1 MTSFMAIRPQVNVA
15 PTVTQQ
21 ADANNYKAEL
31 NKVDSDVKIG
41 RAHV

>member
-21 ADANNYKAEL
+21 ADANNYKEL
-31 NKVDSDVKIG
+31 LVDTGYYTEADLQ
-41 RAHV
+41 